1 MLLGLCGQRC
11 RQAFVWRASLVL
23 MMLFASPSFVH
34 ALSLKVGVYDNPPKV
49 FMDADGEPGGILGEL
64 LADIAE
70 EESWQLESVACQWQQ
85 CLEWLKS
92 GDIDLLPD
100 VAWSAE
106 RAQYM
111 HFHEEPA
118 LHSWSQIYQREG
130 VGLDAILDL
139 DGSTVAVING
149 SIQQR
154 YLMELTERF
163 AIEVDWLG
171 VKSFADGFQAVASDK
186 ADAAVANHLFGGWHA
201 AELGLQ
207 ETPIIFQ
214 PVRLYYAASFLAP
227 GEVLSRIDDHLREW
241 KAKAGSSYYTILRNW
256 RSDPSDVPRVP
267 SWLLWSL
274 GVLLLML
281 LAALLGYWFQR
292 KRSEHSAAQL
302 IAHRAMLETI
312 LDNLE
317 AHVYIKSP
325 TLEYRYVNRKICA
338 LLEQP
343 PENVLGRRD
352 EAFFDTATTAEWN
365 EVDRRVLASG
375 KKVTTEESLSLKNDP
390 TVRTFLSIK
399 MPLVMAPGEEPSL
412 CGIST
417 DLTDY
422 QEMQSRTHFLA
433 FYDALT
439 GLPNRRLLFESLAS
453 VVAGKTMDD
462 RFSALLVVNLDSFR
476 LVNDIQGHDCGDQLL
491 VRVAECLQ
499 SCLDAFFSTTPKTV
513 IGESENVNNVAMLSR
528 FSSDEFVVL
537 IDNVQ
542 GDLQTAAHHIERLA
556 RQLIEAINQLSVRA
570 TLPIGASVGITLFH
584 DVIEQVD
591 VVLQQADMALQQAKV
606 AGGNT
611 LRFFNTDMQT
621 SVLERAS
628 LEADLHQALERDEL
642 VLFYQRQVDDQGVT
656 TGVEALLRWQH
667 PERGQVSPG
676 VFIPLAEETGL
687 IVPIGRWVLETAARQ
702 LAFWSRDTAYSTLT
716 ISVNVSS
723 VQFQHS
729 EFVGDVE
736 QILHKTQ
743 APPGRLMLEVTESL
757 LMHDPSRVRHTM
769 LQLRD
774 HGVRFALDDFGT
786 GYSSLSYLKRLP
798 LDELKIDQ
806 SFIRELLADKA
817 DAAIVETTILLA
829 NSLGLSVVAEG
840 VETSEQLAWLRAHG
854 CMRYQGYL
862 LGRPAPIAV
871 LFEGDSPQHNV

>member
-1 MLLGLCGQRC
+1 MALL
-11 RQAFVWRASLVL
+11 
-23 MMLFASPSFVH
+23 MLFASSSF
-34 ALSLKVGVYDNPPKV
+34 AQTTSLKVGVYYNPPKV
-49 FMDADGEPGGILGEL
+49 LMGIDGQPSGILGEL
-64 LADIAE
+64 LVEIAE
-70 EESWQLESVACQWQQ
+70 EENWQLESVACQWQQ
-85 CLEWLKS
+85 CLQWLES

-106 RAQYM
+106 RTQRM

-130 VGLDAILDL
+130 VGLDAVLDL
-139 DGSTVAVING
+139 EGTTVAVING
-149 SIQQR
+149 SIQQH
-154 YLMELTERF
+154 YLAELTKRF
-163 AIEVDWLG
+163 AIEVDWLD
-171 VKSFADGFQAVASDK
+171 VSSFTAGFQAVASGK

-214 PVRLYYAASFLAP
+214 PVRLYYASSFQAP
-227 GEVLSRIDDHLREW
+227 DEVLPRIDDHLREW
-241 KAKAGSSYYTILRNW
+241 KAKADSPYYTTLRNW
-256 RSDPSDVPRVP
+256 RSNPTELPGVP

-274 GVLLLML
+274 VVLLLML

-292 KRSEHSAAQL
+292 RRSEHSAAKL
-302 IAHRAMLETI
+302 IAHQEMLETI

-325 TLEYRYVNRKICA
+325 TLEYRYVNQKICG
-338 LLEQP
+338 LLKQP
-343 PENVLGRRD
+343 AENILGRRD
-352 EAFFDTATTAEWN
+352 EMFFDTATTAEWN
-365 EVDRRVLASG
+365 EIDRRVLVSG

-390 TVRTFLSIK
+390 KVRTFLSIK

-453 VVAGKTMDD
+453 LVANKTMDG

-476 LVNDIQGHDCGDQLL
+476 LVNDIQGHGCGDRLL
-491 VRVAECLQ
+491 IRVAECLQ
-499 SCLDAFFSTTPKTV
+499 NCLDAFFGTTPKTDWPV
-513 IGESENVNNVAMLSR
+513 RGETESVNKVATLSR

-537 IDNVQ
+537 IDSVQ

-556 RQLIEAINQLSVRA
+556 RQLIEAVNQLSVRA
-570 TLPIGASVGITLFH
+570 TLPIGASVGITLFSE
-584 DVIEQVD
+584 VIEPVD
-591 VVLQQADMALQQAKV
+591 VVLQQADMALQQAKI
-606 AGGNT
+606 AGGNA

-628 LEADLHQALERDEL
+628 LEADQ
-642 VLFYQRQVDDQGVT
+642 QGVT

-667 PERGQVSPG
+667 PERGLVSPG
-676 VFIPLAEETGL
+676 MFIPLAEETGL

-702 LAFWSRDTAYSTLT
+702 LAVWSRDTAYSTLT

-729 EFVGDVE
+729 EFVRDVE
-736 QILHKTQ
+736 NILHQTQ

-757 LMHDPSRVRHTM
+757 LMYDPSRVRHTM
-769 LQLRD
+769 LQLRN

-840 VETSEQLAWLRAHG
+840 VETVEQLDWLKAHG
-854 CMRYQGYL
+854 CARYQGYL
-862 LGRPAPIAV
+862 LGRPAPIEV
-871 LFEGDSPQHNV
+871 VFEGTSPPYDA